1 MSRRKRRRKNH
12 QGEIS
17 VCPEKKEEKVEGEAE
32 AEGRFVGQMAVC
44 VRGGGEKG
52 ELLTLCNLS
61 QGKNKRPETE
71 GSSQSERAINVF
83 VRKNGYRV
91 PLLQHR

>member
-32 AEGRFVGQMAVC
+32 GRFVGQMAVC

-52 ELLTLCNLS
+52 EPLTLCNLR

>member
-32 AEGRFVGQMAVC
+32 GRFVGQMAVC

-52 ELLTLCNLS
+52 EPLTLCNLS

-91 PLLQHR
+91 PQLQHR

>member
-1 MSRRKRRRKNH
+1 MSRKKRRRKNH

-17 VCPEKKEEKVEGEAE
+17 VCPEKKEEKVKGE

-44 VRGGGEKG
+44 VRGGEKG
-52 ELLTLCNLS
+52 EPLTLCNLS
-61 QGKNKRPETE
+61 QGQNKRPETE

-91 PLLQHR
+91 PLMQHR

>member
-12 QGEIS
+12 QGEFS
-17 VCPEKKEEKVEGEAE
+17 VCPEKKEEKVEGE

-44 VRGGGEKG
+44 VRGGGDKEK
-52 ELLTLCNLS
+52 EEPLKLYNFS
-61 QGKNKRPETE
+61 QGKNRRPETE

>member
-32 AEGRFVGQMAVC
+32 GRFVGQMAVC

-52 ELLTLCNLS
+52 EPLTLCNLS

-71 GSSQSERAINVF
+71 GSSQSVRAINVF

>member
-17 VCPEKKEEKVEGEAE
+17 VCPEKKEEKVEGE

>member
-32 AEGRFVGQMAVC
+32 GRFVGQMAVC
-44 VRGGGEKG
+44 VRGGGEKR
-52 ELLTLCNLS
+52 EPLTLCNLS